1 MIERLKIHSETWLRL
16 EPGEMERWTDGQK
29 DRYIDRSADNQKD
42 KEIEK
47 RETKI
52 KTEYIT

>member
-16 EPGEMERWTDGQK
+16 EMGRMTDGQK